1 MFCGCTP
8 LFFYHPH
15 ICPFPWPY
23 GEEHPEL
30 LGKGQVMTE
39 TEKLKISKLRRDG
52 LGYKKIAAVLDLPV
66 NSVKTYLR
74 RHPADEDA
82 AAIPDFCE
90 RCGKPIIQAPHRKRK
105 RFCSDS
111 CRISWWNAHPD
122 KGGKR
127 ILHTFTCAY
136 CGRSFQSGAK
146 GRRYCS
152 RTCYAAARKKVVN
165 ADG

>member
-1 MFCGCTP
+1 
-8 LFFYHPH
+8 
-15 ICPFPWPY
+15 
-23 GEEHPEL
+23 
-30 LGKGQVMTE
+30 MTE
-39 TEKLKISKLRRDG
+39 AEKLRIHKFRQEG
-52 LGYKKIAAVLDLPV
+52 LGYKKIAAALDLPV

-74 RHPADEDA
+74 RHPAGENVA
-82 AAIPDFCE
+82 AVPDICE
-90 RCGKPIIQAPHRKRK
+90 RCGNPIVQDPHRKRK

-127 ILHTFTCAY
+127 TLHAFTCAY

-152 RTCYAAARKKVVN
+152 RTCYAAARKKVVS

>member
-1 MFCGCTP
+1 MP
-8 LFFYHPH
+8 
-15 ICPFPWPY
+15 
-23 GEEHPEL
+23 
-30 LGKGQVMTE
+30 LGKGLVMTE
-39 TEKLKISKLRRDG
+39 AEKLRIHKLSQEG
-52 LGYKKIAAVLDLPV
+52 LGYKKIAAALDLPV

-74 RHPADEDA
+74 RHPVAEDA
-82 AAIPDFCE
+82 AAVPDICE
-90 RCGKPIIQAPHRKRK
+90 RCGNPIIQTPHRKRK

-127 ILHTFTCAY
+127 TLHAFTCAY

>member
-1 MFCGCTP
+1 MP
-8 LFFYHPH
+8 
-15 ICPFPWPY
+15 
-23 GEEHPEL
+23 
-30 LGKGQVMTE
+30 LGKGLVMTE
-39 TEKLKISKLRRDG
+39 AEKLRIHKLSQEG
-52 LGYKKIAAVLDLPV
+52 LGYKKIAAALELSV

-74 RHPADEDA
+74 RHPANEDA

-90 RCGKPIIQAPHRKRK
+90 MCGKPITQTPHRKHK

-127 ILHTFTCAY
+127 TLHAFTCAY

-152 RTCYAAARKKVVN
+152 RTCYAADRKKVVN

>member
-1 MFCGCTP
+1 MP
-8 LFFYHPH
+8 
-15 ICPFPWPY
+15 
-23 GEEHPEL
+23 
-30 LGKGQVMTE
+30 LGKEHIMTE
-39 TEKLKISKLRRDG
+39 AEKLTIRKLRQDG
-52 LGYKKIAAVLDLPV
+52 LGNKKIAVVLDLPV

-74 RHPADEDA
+74 RHPVAEDA
-82 AAIPDFCE
+82 AAVPDICE
-90 RCGKPIIQAPHRKRK
+90 RCGNPIIQTPHRKRK

-146 GRRYCS
+146 VRRYCS
-152 RTCYAAARKKVVN
+152 RACYAAARKKVVS

>member
-1 MFCGCTP
+1 
-8 LFFYHPH
+8 
-15 ICPFPWPY
+15 
-23 GEEHPEL
+23 
-30 LGKGQVMTE
+30 MTE
-39 TEKLKISKLRRDG
+39 TKKPKTINPGRDG
-52 LGYKKIAAVLDLPV
+52 RGYKKPAGAPALPV
-66 NSVKTYLR
+66 NAVKPYPR

-90 RCGKPIIQAPHRKRK
+90 MCGKPIDQAPHRKHK

-127 ILHTFTCAY
+127 TLHNFTCAY
-136 CGRSFQSGAK
+136 CGRTFQSGARD
-146 GRRYCS
+146 RRYCS
-152 RTCYAAARKKVVN
+152 RACYAAARTKVVN

>member
-1 MFCGCTP
+1 
-8 LFFYHPH
+8 
-15 ICPFPWPY
+15 
-23 GEEHPEL
+23 
-30 LGKGQVMTE
+30 MTE
-39 TEKLKISKLRRDG
+39 TEKLRIHKFRQEG
-52 LGYKKIAAVLDLPV
+52 LGYKKIAAALDLPV

-74 RHPADEDA
+74 RHPAGENTA
-82 AAIPDFCE
+82 AVPDICE
-90 RCGKPIIQAPHRKRK
+90 RCGKPIVQALHRKRK

-127 ILHTFTCAY
+127 TLHAFACAY

>member
-1 MFCGCTP
+1 MP
-8 LFFYHPH
+8 
-15 ICPFPWPY
+15 
-23 GEEHPEL
+23 
-30 LGKGQVMTE
+30 LGKGLVMTE
-39 TEKLKISKLRRDG
+39 AEKLRIHKLSQEG
-52 LGYKKIAAVLDLPV
+52 LGYKKIAAALGLPV

-74 RHPADEDA
+74 RHPIGEDA

-105 RFCSDS
+105 RFC
-111 CRISWWNAHPD
+111 HPD

-146 GRRYCS
+146 VRRYCS
-152 RTCYAAARKKVVN
+152 RACYAAARKKVVS

>member
-1 MFCGCTP
+1 MP
-8 LFFYHPH
+8 
-15 ICPFPWPY
+15 
-23 GEEHPEL
+23 
-30 LGKGQVMTE
+30 LGKGLDMTE
-39 TEKLKISKLRRDG
+39 TEKLRIHKLRQEG
-52 LGYKKIAAVLDLPV
+52 LGYKKIAAALSLP
-66 NSVKTYLR
+66 VKTYLR
-74 RHPADEDA
+74 RHPIGEDA

-146 GRRYCS
+146 VRRYCS
-152 RTCYAAARKKVVN
+152 RACYAAARKKVVS

>member
-1 MFCGCTP
+1 MP
-8 LFFYHPH
+8 
-15 ICPFPWPY
+15 
-23 GEEHPEL
+23 
-30 LGKGQVMTE
+30 LGKGLDMTE
-39 TEKLKISKLRRDG
+39 TEKLRIHKLRQEG
-52 LGYKKIAAVLDLPV
+52 LGYKKIAAALGLPV

-74 RHPADEDA
+74 RHPIGEDA

-136 CGRSFQSGAK
+136 CGRTFQSGARD
-146 GRRYCS
+146 RRYCS
-152 RTCYAAARKKVVN
+152 RACYAAARTKVVN

>member
-1 MFCGCTP
+1 MP
-8 LFFYHPH
+8 
-15 ICPFPWPY
+15 
-23 GEEHPEL
+23 
-30 LGKGQVMTE
+30 LGKGLVMTE
-39 TEKLKISKLRRDG
+39 AEKLRIHKLSQEG
-52 LGYKKIAAVLDLPV
+52 LGYKKIAAALALPV

-74 RHPADEDA
+74 RHPAGENA
-82 AAIPDFCE
+82 AAVPDICE
-90 RCGKPIIQAPHRKRK
+90 RCGKPVIQTPHRKRK

-111 CRISWWNAHPD
+111 CRISWWNAHTD
-122 KGGKR
+122 KGRKR
-127 ILHTFTCAY
+127 TLYTFTCAY

>member
-1 MFCGCTP
+1 
-8 LFFYHPH
+8 
-15 ICPFPWPY
+15 
-23 GEEHPEL
+23 
-30 LGKGQVMTE
+30 MTE

-74 RHPADEDA
+74 RHPANEDA
-82 AAIPDFCE
+82 TAIPDICE
-90 RCGKPIIQAPHRKRK
+90 RCGKPIVQAPHRKRK

-127 ILHTFTCAY
+127 TLHAFTCAY

-152 RTCYAAARKKVVN
+152 RTCYAADRKKVVN
-165 ADG
+165 ADE

>member
-1 MFCGCTP
+1 MS
-8 LFFYHPH
+8 
-15 ICPFPWPY
+15 
-23 GEEHPEL
+23 
-30 LGKGQVMTE
+30 LGKGLIMTE
-39 TEKLKISKLRRDG
+39 AEKLRIHKLSQEG
-52 LGYKKIAAVLDLPV
+52 LGYKKIAAALDLPV

-74 RHPADEDA
+74 RHPAGENS
-82 AAIPDFCE
+82 AAIPDVCE
-90 RCGKPIIQAPHRKRK
+90 RCGKPIVQAPHRKRK

-127 ILHTFTCAY
+127 TLHTFTCAY

-152 RTCYAAARKKVVN
+152 RTCYAAARKKAVS

>member
-1 MFCGCTP
+1 
-8 LFFYHPH
+8 
-15 ICPFPWPY
+15 
-23 GEEHPEL
+23 
-30 LGKGQVMTE
+30 MTE

-52 LGYKKIAAVLDLPV
+52 LGYKKIAAALDLPV

-74 RHPADEDA
+74 RHPANEDA

-90 RCGKPIIQAPHRKRK
+90 MCGKPISQTPHRKHK

-127 ILHTFTCAY
+127 TLHTFTCAY
-136 CGRSFQSGAK
+136 CGRYISERRKRSPLLLPRLLCRGAEK
-146 GRRYCS
+146 GGEREWMIF
-152 RTCYAAARKKVVN
+152 AR
-165 ADG
+165 D